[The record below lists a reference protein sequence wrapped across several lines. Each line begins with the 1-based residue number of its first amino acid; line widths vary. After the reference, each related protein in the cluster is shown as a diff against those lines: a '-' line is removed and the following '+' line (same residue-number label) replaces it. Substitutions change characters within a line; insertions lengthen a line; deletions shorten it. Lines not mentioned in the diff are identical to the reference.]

1 MAGTIRRSVLFW
13 WILFVVLQV
22 AERLFL
28 LRDAWTQETP
38 TVPLLLHTFVVGLR
52 GDFISATSAL
62 VLALILAGL
71 GTLLS
76 WGWQRVRGTV
86 AAPARLFQRALQ
98 PACVSL
104 ALLLLILL
112 CVDMGYYTF
121 NRQHMDFVFLEYVG
135 DLLTSPSTPSETNDQ
150 AAKQTG
156 AELGEGAKWAVRV
169 SSFFLLQGIAVG
181 LWWWLFSAAVRPAII
196 RWRPASGFQANALLC
211 VGLVAGGAGFHHTGP
226 YGIRIAHIGSSVYYT
241 LAQNPLL
248 FAAEA
253 FRVAFTSRHSK
264 ERIAGLDAI
273 PYEEALRTTQHMLR
287 AEGSVL
293 DARYPLV
300 RPVRPDSG
308 AVRLKGQPDVMIL
321 FIEGL
326 DRRYLGQ
333 TYNGIQG
340 TPFLDRLRSD
350 SVYFENFSPMVCR
363 PREGCSRPSAA
374 PTRGRV
380 RRR

>member
-1 MAGTIRRSVLFW
+1 MRSESVLFW

-28 LRDAWTQETP
+28 LRDAWTETP

-62 VLALILAGL
+62 VLALIRPVWRHWPV
-71 GTLLS
+71 

-135 DLLTSPSTPSETNDQ
+135 DLLTSPPTSETNDQ

-181 LWWWLFSAAVRPAII
+181 LWWWLF
-196 RWRPASGFQANALLC
+196 
-211 VGLVAGGAGFHHTGP
+211 
-226 YGIRIAHIGSSVYYT
+226 
-241 LAQNPLL
+241 
-248 FAAEA
+248 
-253 FRVAFTSRHSK
+253 
-264 ERIAGLDAI
+264 
-273 PYEEALRTTQHMLR
+273 
-287 AEGSVL
+287 
-293 DARYPLV
+293 
-300 RPVRPDSG
+300 
-308 AVRLKGQPDVMIL
+308 
-321 FIEGL
+321 
-326 DRRYLGQ
+326 RR
-333 TYNGIQG
+333 
-340 TPFLDRLRSD
+340 RSD
-350 SVYFENFSPMVCR
+350 P
-363 PREGCSRPSAA
+363 PSFA
-374 PTRGRV
+374 GV
-380 RRR
+380 RRRVSGERLALRRVGRRRRRVSPYRLRNPHRAHRQFRLLHAGTESAPLCG